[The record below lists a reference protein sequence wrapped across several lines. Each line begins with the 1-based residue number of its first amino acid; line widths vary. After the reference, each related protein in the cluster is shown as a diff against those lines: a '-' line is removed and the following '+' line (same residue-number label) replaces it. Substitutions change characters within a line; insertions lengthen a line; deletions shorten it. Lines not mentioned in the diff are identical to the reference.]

1 MAIPVEP
8 HCPTGRDFLLNPPR
22 RLAIE
27 VKPSPVIVVD
37 KLDPLRA
44 VNDRPPAVKA
54 VIGRPTDDP
63 RCHPSGDACP
73 IRSGERLGRCYW
85 PP

>member
-1 MAIPVEP
+1 V
-8 HCPTGRDFLLNPPR
+8 TGGEFLLSPPHR
-22 RLAIE
+22 QAIRME
-27 VKPSPVIVVD
+27 TSPVIVVD

-63 RCHPSGDACP
+63 RRHPSGDACS
-73 IRSGERLGRCYW
+73 IRSGERLRRC
-85 PP
+85 